1 MRSFCAEQSTYER
14 VSRRNFLYIFGKIGL
29 TLCFLLPSLFDAADE
44 LGKLQ
49 EICHAKGGATSCQN
63 HTRIRGNNT
72 GPGCWQRSHVAR
84 GIVKGD
90 PIFSP
95 IVPVAEDLKLLAVQ
109 GMKRV
114 GDRENSFRKRGRR
127 CS

>member
-1 MRSFCAEQSTYER
+1 M
-14 VSRRNFLYIFGKIGL
+14 N
-29 TLCFLLPSLFDAADE
+29 E
-44 LGKLQ
+44 LGKLEQ
-49 EICHAKGGATSCQN
+49 IGHAKVGATSCQN
-63 HTRIRGNNT
+63 HPGIRRSKA

-109 GMKRV
+109 GMKGM
-114 GDRENSFRKRGRR
+114 GDRENSFCERGRR

>member
-1 MRSFCAEQSTYER
+1 MYER
-14 VSRRNFLYIFGKIGL
+14 AFRRNFLYICGKIGL
-29 TLCFLLPSLFDAADE
+29 TLCYLLPSLFDAPNE

-49 EICHAKGGATSCQN
+49 EICHAKGGATSREN
-63 HTRIRGNNT
+63 HTGIKGSKA

-109 GMKRV
+109 GMERM
-114 GDRENSFRKRGRR
+114 GDRENSFCKRGRR

>member
-1 MRSFCAEQSTYER
+1 MDRYER
-14 VSRRNFLYIFGKIGL
+14 DFRHNLLYTCGKIGL
-29 TLCFLLPSLFDAADE
+29 TLCFLLSHFFDVPDE
-44 LGKLQ
+44 QGKLQ
-49 EICHAKGGATSCQN
+49 EICHAKGGSTGGKH
-63 HTRIRGNNT
+63 HTGIKGSNA

-95 IVPVAEDLKLLAVQ
+95 IVPVAEDLKLLAIQ
-109 GMKRV
+109 RMEGM
-114 GDRENSFRKRGRR
+114 GDRANSFRKRGRR

>member
-1 MRSFCAEQSTYER
+1 MSIYER
-14 VSRRNFLYIFGKIGL
+14 VFRRNFLYISGKIGL
-29 TLCFLLPSLFDAADE
+29 TLCFLLPSLFEAPDE

-49 EICHAKGGATSCQN
+49 EICHAKGGSTRCQN
-63 HTRIRGNNT
+63 HTRIRGSNA

-84 GIVKGD
+84 GLVKGD

-109 GMKRV
+109 RMKRV
-114 GDRENSFRKRGRR
+114 GDRENSF
-127 CS
+127 C

>member
-1 MRSFCAEQSTYER
+1 MERYER
-14 VSRRNFLYIFGKIGL
+14 VFRRNLLYTYGKIGL
-29 TLCFLLPSLFDAADE
+29 TLRFLLPPLFDAPNE
-44 LGKLQ
+44 QGKLEQ
-49 EICHAKGGATSCQN
+49 ISHAKGGPTGGKH
-63 HTRIRGNNT
+63 HTGIKGSNA

-109 GMKRV
+109 RMKRV

-127 CS
+127 GS

>member
-1 MRSFCAEQSTYER
+1 MM
-14 VSRRNFLYIFGKIGL
+14 RRNFLYICGKIGL
-29 TLCFLLPSLFDAADE
+29 TLSLLLVSLFNAPDE
-44 LGKLQ
+44 LSKLEQ
-49 EICHAKGGATSCQN
+49 IRHAKGGATSCQH
-63 HTRIRGNNT
+63 HTGIRGSQA

-95 IVPVAEDLKLLAVQ
+95 IVPVAQELKLLAVQ
-109 GMKRV
+109 GMKGM
-114 GDRENSFRKRGRR
+114 GDRENSFCQRGRW